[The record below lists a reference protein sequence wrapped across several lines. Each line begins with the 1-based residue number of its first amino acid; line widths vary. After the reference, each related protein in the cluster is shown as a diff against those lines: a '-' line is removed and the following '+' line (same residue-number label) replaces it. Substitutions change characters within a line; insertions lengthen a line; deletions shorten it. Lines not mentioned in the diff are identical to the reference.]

1 MKNKQTIFVIGL
13 VTLFGAMIFLIILSV
28 SGFLRF
34 ARYQEHVSALKGIGM
49 AFSEYHDAH
58 HVFPIENQDDLWE
71 GGWRK
76 RLYDSRSMR
85 GAYGSQEA
93 WQQVLEKY
101 ALLVPADSP
110 WLDGKAQSVKDLRER
125 YGLPVVVIQ
134 LPTAL
139 RDRRCST
146 LILDSEHLRLRL
158 RDGAEFP
165 LTILRDT
172 IGLRSD
178 CGSTNLIPHDA
189 TAELVLEILQN
200 DDRY

>member
-1 MKNKQTIFVIGL
+1 MKNKQAIFVIGL
-13 VTLFGAMIFLIILSV
+13 VALWGAMIFLIIMSV
-28 SGFLRF
+28 SGFLQF

-58 HVFPIENQDDLWE
+58 HVFPIGNQDDLWG

-76 RLYDSRSMR
+76 HVIDSDFMR
-85 GAYGSQEA
+85 GAYGSQDA
-93 WQQVLEKY
+93 FRQVLERY
-101 ALLVPADSP
+101 ALVVPSDSP
-110 WLDGKAQSVKDLRER
+110 WLDGKAQSVKDLRAR
-125 YGLPVVVIQ
+125 YGLSVVVIQ

-139 RDRRCST
+139 RDRRCSA

-158 RDGAEFP
+158 RDGTEFP

-189 TAELVLEILQN
+189 TAELVLQILQS